1 MARRPK
7 SDQVREPIQVY
18 LTPEERSTLDRVAH
32 LLDVSRAEI
41 LRRGISAVAR
51 DAYAGTADPLDDLVG
66 RFDERAAPRDLAAR
80 HDDYLADAIES
91 EWTDPRKQSS

>member
-1 MARRPK
+1 MSRKPK

-66 RFDERAAPRDLAAR
+66 RFDEPAAPRDLAAR
-80 HDDYLADAIES
+80 HDHYLADAIEA
-91 EWTDPRKQSS
+91 EWTDPHKQSS